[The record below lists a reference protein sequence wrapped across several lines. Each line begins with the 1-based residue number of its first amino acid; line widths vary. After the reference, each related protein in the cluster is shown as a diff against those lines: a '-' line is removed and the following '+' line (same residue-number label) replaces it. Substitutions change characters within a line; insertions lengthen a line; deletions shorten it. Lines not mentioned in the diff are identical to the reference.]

1 METCISI
8 PFEVIV
14 QYPFSLTSKHPK
26 AATIQELLNK
36 YPCFQEKIESRFG
49 NSKWTP
55 PKKYTHSS
63 TSSQQSLKERPKIGN
78 KETTKE
84 AVLLKDFQSLLN
96 KLTHQNYSAILLKI
110 KRIFDE
116 EYLSLFIEL
125 LWAYLQKQ
133 PEYQGL
139 YIQILESFYPLM
151 QDDRIIEMGT
161 HWNVLWRSYIAS
173 KKWQLS
179 RELVEQSHNY
189 NDFCD
194 YVKEKK
200 RLLAISQAWARL
212 MNLGIVHADA
222 YELLEDILQYIH
234 KDLDIENTIDTM
246 CMECYVEQCRT
257 YYQTLSLKLRE
268 HLPNSIE
275 KSISDLSDLEVHKS
289 CQFKIESFVALLI
302 KNEQKINSP
311 YDIEDDGL

>member
-14 QYPFSLTSKHPK
+14 QHPFSLTSKHPK
-26 AATIQELLNK
+26 AATIQELINK

-55 PKKYTHSS
+55 PKKYTHP

-78 KETTKE
+78 KDTSKE
-84 AVLLKDFQSLLN
+84 ALLTKDFQSLLN

-110 KRIFDE
+110 KRLFDE
-116 EYLSLFIEL
+116 EYLNIFIEII
-125 LWAYLQKQ
+125 WTYLQKQ

-161 HWNVLWRSYIAS
+161 HWNILWRSYIAS

-179 RELVEQSHNY
+179 RDLVEQSHNY
-189 NDFCD
+189 QDFCD

-200 RLLAISQAWARL
+200 RLFAVSQAWARL
-212 MNLGIVHADA
+212 MNLGIVHANA
-222 YELLEDILQYIH
+222 YELLEDILQCIH
-234 KDLDIENTIDTM
+234 KDLNIEETIDTM
-246 CMECYVEQCRT
+246 CIECYVEQCRI
-257 YYQTLSLKLRE
+257 YYENLSLKLRE
-268 HLPNSIE
+268 NLPTSIE
-275 KSISDLSDLEVHKS
+275 KSISDLSDLEVQKS
-289 CQFKIESFVALLI
+289 CQFKIEKFVSLLI
-302 KNEQKINSP
+302 KNEEKINSP

>member
-14 QYPFSLTSKHPK
+14 QHPFSLTSKHTK
-26 AATIQELLNK
+26 AGFIQELINK
-36 YPCFQEKIESRFG
+36 YSCFQEKIESRFG
-49 NSKWTP
+49 NSKWIP
-55 PKKYTHSS
+55 PKKYIHP
-63 TSSQQSLKERPKIGN
+63 TSFQQSLKERPKIGN
-78 KETTKE
+78 KDTSKE
-84 AVLLKDFQSLLN
+84 AILTKDFQSLLN
-96 KLTHQNYSAILLKI
+96 KLTNQNYSAILLKI
-110 KRIFDE
+110 KNIFDE

-125 LWAYLQKQ
+125 LWTYLQKQ

-139 YIQILESFYPLM
+139 YIKILESFYPLI
-151 QDDRIIEMGT
+151 QDDRVIEMGT
-161 HWNVLWRSYIAS
+161 HWNVLWRNYIAS

-179 RELVEQSHNY
+179 KELVEQSHNY
-189 NDFCD
+189 QDFCD

-234 KDLDIENTIDTM
+234 KGLDIQNAIDIM
-246 CMECYVEQCRT
+246 CMECYIEQCRI
-257 YYQTLSLKLRE
+257 YYETLSLKLRE

-275 KSISDLSDLEVHKS
+275 KNITNLIELEVQKS
-289 CQFKIESFVALLI
+289 CQFKIEKFVSLLI
-302 KNEQKINSP
+302 KNEEKINSP